1 MHRPHGRR
9 NVCST
14 PNFTNETGLYLG
26 VASGSWWDG
35 PMVLPHCRH
44 HLEASLAESHHVASN
59 LALQESPGWV
69 REDPMGGGTGPRNV
83 LSTTGQECEVS
94 FSKVL
99 RCVSGPNTV
108 VAGAAWVA
116 GVSRG
121 GWGAAPLE
129 HSRTAVSSL
138 SLLAVVPRLLLHPR
152 LCLPTNAWWDTGF
165 CRGVW
170 AAGKAWNAPWPQA
183 CTWPELECGVPTVTR
198 GTTPTPAAAP

>member
-1 MHRPHGRR
+1 
-9 NVCST
+9 
-14 PNFTNETGLYLG
+14 
-26 VASGSWWDG
+26 
-35 PMVLPHCRH
+35 MVLPHCRH

-121 GWGAAPLE
+121 GAGRCSSGALQDCCQLPVTAGRGAQAPAPPQTLSSHQCLVGHGVLQGSLGCRKSLE
-129 HSRTAVSSL
+129 CSLAPSLHLARAGMWCAHCHARHHPNTCGCTMRLDWWSSPSSGGLMTTCDSSL
-138 SLLAVVPRLLLHPR
+138 DVR
-152 LCLPTNAWWDTGF
+152 CL
-165 CRGVW
+165 
-170 AAGKAWNAPWPQA
+170 
-183 CTWPELECGVPTVTR
+183 
-198 GTTPTPAAAP
+198 